1 LFTNNIAHNAYFL
14 GAWISYIT
22 EVTSPCGNLA
32 SVSTPLQVYEPFRA
46 GLPKLGKYWK
56 SLWSR
61 RTFISEYSKSEL
73 REQHFDSVFGQL
85 WLVLNPLLLSG
96 VYFILIV
103 IIGGSTDSSR
113 YVHLTASLFLFYLVA
128 NSLTGGVKSITAG
141 QRLILNTAFPRI
153 MLPLSAVIIAIFKFI
168 PTLIVFFVVKAI
180 IGSPFSIEML
190 WAIPVLLITV
200 FLALGLAI
208 TISCIN
214 VYFRDIANF
223 LPYLTRTLLYLS
235 PILYEASD
243 LNPNLKALEIVNPL
257 FPILDSWSRAL
268 VHGEMPQ
275 ISSMLQGLAWATGI
289 FFIGTYFF
297 LSREREF
304 AVRL

>member
-1 LFTNNIAHNAYFL
+1 M
-14 GAWISYIT
+14 
-22 EVTSPCGNLA
+22 
-32 SVSTPLQVYEPFRA
+32 STPLQVYEPFKA
-46 GLPKLGKYWK
+46 GLPKLGLYWK

-61 RTFISEYSKSEL
+61 RTFIKEYSKSEL

-85 WLVLNPLLLSG
+85 WLVINPLLLSA
-96 VYFILIV
+96 VYFILIN
-103 IIGGSTDSSR
+103 IISDSADSER

-128 NSLTGGVKSITAG
+128 NSLTGGVKSVTAG

-153 MLPLSAVIIAIFKFI
+153 MLPISALVIAIFKFL
-168 PTLIVFFVVKAI
+168 PTLIVFMVIKAI
-180 IGSPFSIEML
+180 VGSAFTIEML
-190 WAIPVLLITV
+190 WAIPVLLITI

-214 VYFRDIANF
+214 VYFRDIASF

-235 PILYEASD
+235 PILYAADDIKPS
-243 LNPNLKALEIVNPL
+243 LRFIEIFNPL
-257 FPILDSWSRAL
+257 FPILDSWSL
-268 VHGEMPQ
+268 TMVQGEVPQ
-275 ISSMLQGLAWATGI
+275 LSSMLQGLAWATGI
-289 FFIGTYFF
+289 FFVGTYFF

>member
-1 LFTNNIAHNAYFL
+1 M
-14 GAWISYIT
+14 
-22 EVTSPCGNLA
+22 
-32 SVSTPLQVYEPFRA
+32 STPLQVYEPFRA

-103 IIGGSTDSSR
+103 IIGGSTDSAR
-113 YVHLTASLFLFYLVA
+113 YVHLTATLFLFYLIA

-141 QRLILNTAFPRI
+141 QRLILNTAFPRV
-153 MLPLSAVIIAIFKFI
+153 MLPISAVVIAIFKFI
-168 PTLIVFFVVKAI
+168 PTLIVFLVIKAVV
-180 IGSPFSIEML
+180 GSKFSIEML
-190 WAIPVLLITV
+190 WAISVLMISV

-214 VYFRDIANF
+214 VYFRDIASF

-235 PILYEASD
+235 PILYEASA
-243 LNPNLKALEIVNPL
+243 LNPNLKALQVVNPL

-268 VHGEMPQ
+268 VHGEVPQ
-275 ISSMLQGLAWATGI
+275 TSSMLQGLAWAAGI

>member
-1 LFTNNIAHNAYFL
+1 MNSIRNVVRVVAIANLSYFL
-14 GAWISYIT
+14 VEFFFAVRIGSVSLFADSIDFL
-22 EVTSPCGNLA
+22 EDA
-32 SVSTPLQVYEPFRA
+32 SVNILIFLALGWSLLARKRLSKFFALLLLVPAVSVLISTLYEINNPSTPDA
-46 GLPKLGKYWK
+46 
-56 SLWSR
+56 
-61 RTFISEYSKSEL
+61 I
-73 REQHFDSVFGQL
+73 
-85 WLVLNPLLLSG
+85 
-96 VYFILIV
+96 
-103 IIGGSTDSSR
+103 
-113 YVHLTASLFLFYLVA
+113 
-128 NSLTGGVKSITAG
+128 SLTGGVKSITAG

-153 MLPLSAVIIAIFKFI
+153 MLPISAVVIAIFKFV
-168 PTLIVFFVVKAI
+168 PTLIVFIVIKAVM
-180 IGSPFSIEML
+180 GSPFSIEML

-214 VYFRDIANF
+214 VYFRDIASF

-235 PILYEASD
+235 PILYEASA

-268 VHGEMPQ
+268 VQGEVPQ
-275 ISSMLQGLAWATGI
+275 TSSMLQGLAWATGI